1 MKNIFLFSTIIMIA
15 FNIFLLKTSVKQ
27 RAELVAETNKL
38 STSMAS
44 ESIAWNFVDNAV
56 QYNDFELFNPE
67 NKQFLDLERNITPL
81 IVINGK
87 QCQPCIDIL
96 LKNLLFLEDSL
107 EIISEIRFVFILD
120 SAENS
125 NNVNFFGDYLQ
136 KTYFIDEKQLA
147 TEIERSQ
154 MPGVFLIM
162 ADYLGSIRT
171 FCEYDVNFSNKFVK
185 NLIKLNEKYYKTSIS
200 SICLQ
205 DQTME
210 NNSL

>member
-1 MKNIFLFSTIIMIA
+1 MIA